1 MNNVKG
7 KKGWVGKDLRKRLIK
22 HFHHIN
28 SSQSDSPFNNIQLN
42 AGFEED
48 DETNIRNLQ
57 IRELNPPNTSTFAHL
72 SVTKTS
78 GRVIS

>member
-1 MNNVKG
+1 MGG
-7 KKGWVGKDLRKRLIK
+7 KRPQEEVSK

-57 IRELNPPNTSTFAHL
+57 IRELNPLNTSTFAHL